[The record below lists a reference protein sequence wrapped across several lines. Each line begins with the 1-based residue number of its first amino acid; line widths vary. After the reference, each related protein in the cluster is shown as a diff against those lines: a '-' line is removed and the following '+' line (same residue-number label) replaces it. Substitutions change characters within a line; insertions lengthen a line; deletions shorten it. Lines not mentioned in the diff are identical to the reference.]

1 MIDLNKPDSPEQES
15 YSEKTEVEILQA
27 KIKKLKRKIRSKDK
41 YIHNIKESYS
51 EKISVLKA
59 EIKFDNIMLIGFAI
73 FLAIVTFRNDSDHKN
88 EKVID
93 SSEVIHI
100 QQSVPEKNTNTGDK
114 VVSSNSQNLMQ
125 VAGEKSAYLT
135 ADDIK
140 ERLILKAMELDN
152 LSDRS
157 KLINQTPDH
166 QVLSYIS
173 NLIEKQLG
181 N

>member
-1 MIDLNKPDSPEQES
+1 MIDLNKPDSTEQEQP
-15 YSEKTEVEILQA
+15 SEKTEVEILKA
-27 KIKKLKRKIRSKDK
+27 KLQKVKRKLRNKDK
-41 YIHNIKESYS
+41 YIHNLKQSYS
-51 EKISVLKA
+51 ERISILKA

-100 QQSVPEKNTNTGDK
+100 QKSVPEKNTNTGDK

-140 ERLILKAMELDN
+140 DDIIFKAMELDN
-152 LSDRS
+152 HSDSS

-166 QVLSYIS
+166 EVLSYIS
-173 NLIEKQLG
+173 NIIEKQLG

>member
-1 MIDLNKPDSPEQES
+1 MIDLNKPDSTEQEQP
-15 YSEKTEVEILQA
+15 SEKTDVEILKA
-27 KIKKLKRKIRSKDK
+27 KLQKVKRKLRNKDK
-41 YIHNIKESYS
+41 YIHNLKQSYS
-51 EKISVLKA
+51 ERVSILKA

-100 QQSVPEKNTNTGDK
+100 QKSVPEKNTNTGDK
-114 VVSSNSQNLMQ
+114 VVSSNSQNLLQ
-125 VAGEKSAYLT
+125 VAVEKSPYIT
-135 ADDIK
+135 TDDIQ
-140 ERLILKAMELDN
+140 ERFILKAMELDN

-157 KLINQTPDH
+157 ELVNQNSNH
-166 QVLSYIS
+166 EVLSYIS
-173 NLIEKQLG
+173 NLFERQLE